1 MFCLKLRIIETV
13 KEEINQ
19 IGHNS
24 FSTLCFNYID
34 YLIVCG
40 RMEFHKNFSYK
51 AYSWFFHINKRQ
63 FIKFFNDP
71 QRLWKLLNLMLEGA
85 GVTLSIFFLTLV
97 FSVPL
102 GMLVARGR
110 MSRRRLVRSPLSFYI
125 YIMRSTPLMLQIM
138 FIYFLLPQVLPFR
151 VDRFW
156 AVIFS
161 FVINYAAYFAEIF
174 RSGIQAVPTGQQEA
188 AKVLGYTKAQ
198 TFFRI
203 ILPQVIKRVLLPMTN
218 EIITLIKDTA
228 LASTV
233 AVVDLMTVAKKQVSS
248 SSSIEPYVVA
258 ILLYLVLNGAAE
270 QLCKLAER
278 RLSYYR

>member
-1 MFCLKLRIIETV
+1 MV
-13 KEEINQ
+13 
-19 IGHNS
+19 
-24 FSTLCFNYID
+24 
-34 YLIVCG
+34 
-40 RMEFHKNFSYK
+40 
-51 AYSWFFHINKRQ
+51 
-63 FIKFFNDP
+63 IKFFNNP
-71 QRLWKLLNLMLEGA
+71 EKLLKLIGLMVDGA
-85 GVTLSIFFLTLV
+85 GTTLSIFFLTLV

-102 GMLVARGR
+102 GMLVAQGR
-110 MSRRRLVRSPLSFYI
+110 MSKRRILRAPVSFYI

-138 FIYFLLPQVLPFR
+138 FIYFLLPMILPFK

-174 RSGIQAVPTGQQEA
+174 RSGIQSIPQGQYEA
-188 AKVLGYTKAQ
+188 AKVLGYTKPQ

-203 ILPQVIKRVLLPMTN
+203 ILPQVVKRVLLPVCN

-248 SSSIEPYVVA
+248 SSSIEPYLVA
-258 ILLYLVLNGAAE
+258 IIMYLILNGVAE

-278 RLSYYR
+278 KLDYYR